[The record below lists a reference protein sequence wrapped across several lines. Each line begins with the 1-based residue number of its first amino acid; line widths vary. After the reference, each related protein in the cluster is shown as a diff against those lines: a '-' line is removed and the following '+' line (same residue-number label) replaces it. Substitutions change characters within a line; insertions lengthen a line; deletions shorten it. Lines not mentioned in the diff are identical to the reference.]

1 MALLGLI
8 LFVAGLC
15 LVPLQETDIFFRLA
29 NGEQI
34 LRTGAVPGRNV
45 FSFTFPAEPY
55 LDSAWLF
62 DLTSAGIYRMGGFPA
77 LVLAKTLL
85 VVAIFGAAYLL
96 LRRRGVGSV
105 MAALV
110 LAAAAF
116 CMRER
121 LVERPHVVSLLGEV
135 AVVALLPS
143 LQAGRRRAWLL
154 VPLVALWA
162 NFHAGAFVGPVL
174 IALAGLGWLIE
185 AILAPP
191 INRRILLAHAVAV
204 GLGSLALM
212 ATPVGFGLFRYLTF
226 HTDIFSI
233 HAVDEFRPLSWQSDA
248 PLVIYA
254 SALLLVLILVK
265 RPRWRDLVPVLG
277 VGILAFRY
285 VRFGA
290 DFVLVTA
297 LLVAPLL
304 SARLQNLW
312 QGRATTYRPQFER
325 ATGALLALLAL
336 VPRMTGL
343 EAQGRF
349 LAMDLDRSALPLAAL
364 QFVDEHGL
372 RERMYNDFETG
383 SYLIWQGYPRNQVFV
398 DPRLPAYPRSFH
410 QLLGRSDMTRAE
422 WTRTMDGFGVKSALI
437 DYAGINRRVAWWAPE
452 GWALVFRAHDTRVFV
467 RRSAANRDLIA
478 RYELPVSFTF
488 TAEEGGQM
496 VPLAQPPGGSPV
508 PLCEWQ
514 LRLGDLFFDL
524 DGGPSPRAL
533 AAYRQALSVPSGCLE
548 TAREIAACAWLG
560 AIDQAAGRSVD
571 ALALLDRSLAL
582 APADPAVLTNRALAL
597 EALGRASEAAQTWSR
612 IATLAAGQ
620 PLGERARIRAQALT
634 RE

>member
-8 LFVAGLC
+8 VFVAGLC

-34 LRTGAVPGRNV
+34 LRTGGVPGRNL
-45 FSFTFPAEPY
+45 FSFTFPDQPY
-55 LDSAWLF
+55 PDSAWLF
-62 DLTSAGIYRMGGFPA
+62 DLASAGIFRLGGFPA
-77 LVLAKTLL
+77 LVLAKTFL
-85 VVAIFGAAYLL
+85 VLAIFGAAYLL

-105 MAALV
+105 MAAVV

-135 AVVALLPS
+135 GVVALLPS
-143 LQAGRRRAWLL
+143 LQAGRRRAWWL

-162 NFHAGAFVGPVL
+162 NFHAGAFIGPVL
-174 IALAGLGWLIE
+174 VALAGMGWLIE
-185 AILAPP
+185 GILAPP
-191 INRRILLAHAVAV
+191 MDRRALLAHGLAV

-212 ATPVGFGLFRYLTF
+212 ATPVGSEIFRYLTF
-226 HTDIFSI
+226 HTDIFNI

-254 SALLLVLILVK
+254 GALLLVLVFLA
-265 RPRWRDLVPVLG
+265 RPRLRDLVPVLG
-277 VGILAFRY
+277 VGFLAFRY
-285 VRFGA
+285 MRFGA

-297 LLVAPLL
+297 LLVAPQL
-304 SARLQNLW
+304 SERLQRW
-312 QGRATTYRPQFER
+312 WRGRATAYRTQFER

-336 VPRMTGL
+336 APRMAGL
-343 EAQGRF
+343 EHHGRF
-349 LAMDLDRSALPLAAL
+349 LAMDLDRSVLPLAAL

-383 SYLIWQGYPRNQVFV
+383 SYLIWQGYPRHRVFV
-398 DPRLPAYPRSFH
+398 DPRLPAYPLSFH
-410 QLLGRSDMTRAE
+410 QLLGRSDMTREE
-422 WTRTMDGFGVKSALI
+422 WTRTMDRFGVRSALI

-452 GWALVFRAHDTRVFV
+452 DWALVFRAHDTRVFV
-467 RRSAANRDLIA
+467 RRSQANRDFIA
-478 RYELPVSFTF
+478 HYELPASFTF
-488 TAEEGGQM
+488 TAEEGGQI
-496 VPLAQPPGGSPV
+496 VPLALPPAGSPV
-508 PLCEWQ
+508 PGCEWQ

-524 DGGPSPRAL
+524 DGGHSVRAL
-533 AAYRQALSVPSGCLE
+533 TAYREALALPSGCLE
-548 TAREIAACAWLG
+548 PARERAACAWLG
-560 AIDQAAGRSVD
+560 AIDQAAGRAAD

-582 APADPAVLTNRALAL
+582 APADTAVLTNRALAL

-620 PLGERARIRAQALT
+620 PLAERARVRAQALT